1 MPPKRRD
8 ARDTTFL
15 DSTVSSSTTSIAED
29 ASPTPVSPTAADI
42 IHMAQHRDQQQQST
56 PAVTAASEPRRPRR
70 FKLIRSL
77 ALADFITLS
86 NAACGILSMF
96 SCLNFL
102 INTHYQPYIILSFI
116 LLPLALVF
124 DILDGSVA
132 RWRQTSSPYGKDL
145 DSLAD
150 VVSFSVAPTV
160 LAFTLGCRGVFDM
173 GILSYFVCC
182 GIGRLARF
190 NVTALAL
197 SGGTGKVK
205 FYQGFPVPTSVLLVL
220 LMGVLYW
227 RGLVL
232 EQLWGGHWDV
242 QLAGMRLGSFH
253 PFSLL
258 FFFVGSMM
266 ISEVKIPKP

>member
-1 MPPKRRD
+1 MPPKRRG
-8 ARDTTFL
+8 AKDTNTL
-15 DSTVSSSTTSIAED
+15 DSTVSSSTTSSSED
-29 ASPTPVSPTAADI
+29 ISPSPVSPTADDI
-42 IHMAQHRDQQQQST
+42 KQMAQHRDHQQHST
-56 PAVTAASEPRRPRR
+56 AAVPSASEPRRPRR
-70 FKLIRSL
+70 FKLVRSL

-102 INTHYQPYIILSFI
+102 INSRYEP
-116 LLPLALVF
+116 

-150 VVSFSVAPTV
+150 VVSFSVAPSV
-160 LAFTLGCRGVFDM
+160 LAFTLGCRGLFDM

-190 NVTALAL
+190 NVTAHAL

-205 FYQGFPVPTSVLLVL
+205 FNQGFPVPTSV

-242 QLAGMRLGSFH
+242 EIGGLRLGSFH

>member
-1 MPPKRRD
+1 MAPKRRS
-8 ARDTTFL
+8 AKDTNTL
-15 DSTVSSSTTSIAED
+15 DSTVSTSTTLSED
-29 ASPTPVSPTAADI
+29 VSPAPVSPTADDI
-42 IHMAQHRDQQQQST
+42 MKMAQHREHQQHSS
-56 PAVTAASEPRRPRR
+56 AGVAAASEPRRPRR
-70 FKLIRSL
+70 FKLVRSL

-102 INTHYQPYIILSFI
+102 VNARYQPYILLSFI

-132 RWRQTSSPYGKDL
+132 RWRQSSSPYGKDL

-150 VVSFSVAPTV
+150 VVSFSVAPSV
-160 LAFTLGCRGVFDM
+160 LAFTLGCRGLFDM

-190 NVTALAL
+190 NVTAHAL
-197 SGGTGKVK
+197 SGGTGKVS

-242 QLAGMRLGSFH
+242 ELAGLRLGSFH